1 MTPTSGVIL
10 CIAYILGL
18 LCTAVAWGNY
28 AILILG
34 IATAILAFFSKR
46 TSYRNKLPNSLRQVK
61 PQIWLLAGSI
71 GFLATIYFQVRIP
84 QPGLNDVSRFVVSTE
99 AKTQAEIVTV
109 RGNITSTPRLT
120 RSQRGQFW
128 LEATQLNIENETKE
142 VTGNLYVT
150 VPLLQITG
158 LHEGQAIAVTGS
170 LYKPKSAANPGG
182 FDFQAYLAQEGG
194 FAGLKGREVIL
205 LSPEKNSNWGWWA
218 IRQRIIRSQAQ
229 WLDVPEA
236 PLISAMVLGNR
247 VVDIPFKIT
256 DSFITVGLA
265 HALAASGFQV
275 SLILSVILNLTKRFS
290 SRIQFIIGIIS
301 LLIFVGLTGLQPSV
315 LRAVVMGIGALIA
328 LVLQRKTKPLGL
340 IILTATILLILKP
353 IWIWDLG
360 FDFSFL
366 ATLGLVIT
374 VPALNKR
381 LEWLPPAIATLIAVP
396 MAAYIWTLPLQL
408 YKFGLVS
415 PYSIVVNII
424 TTIPLSIISLGA
436 FISASAA
443 LFFPIIGTAT
453 AWVLYYPAHGL
464 IAVINFF
471 NDLPGT
477 RIALGTI
484 TIIQLIA
491 LYGLITLV
499 CTHKFWQRRWWIAGL
514 IGIVVV
520 LIPVWQAQA
529 TTRITVL
536 AAGTEPVIAI
546 QDKGKV
552 LLINS
557 GNGNK
562 ARFTILPFLQ
572 QQGVNQIDWA
582 IATTNLSGD
591 NSDWWEI
598 LQSLPVKNF
607 YSCIIQA
614 ENSIV
619 QIVKAKVGRSRHVN
633 YQYLT
638 TGQKVVTA
646 STSVEVLDNQI
657 PILQLEIQAQTWLI
671 LGKAKLKEQKQLE
684 ARKLPHAQVLL
695 WAGKT
700 IEADVIKAVQPKVA
714 IAASTKLD
722 NETLSELRQSQV
734 QIFIT
739 GKDGA
744 IVQTPEGKFEATVE
758 TIEDKS
764 SAL

>member
-1 MTPTSGVIL
+1 MTPKSGVVL

-18 LCTAVAWGNY
+18 LCTSVAWGSY

-34 IATAILAFFSKR
+34 IATAILAFFGKR
-46 TSYRNKLPNSLRQVK
+46 ISYRNKLVNSLRQLK
-61 PQIWLLAGSI
+61 PEICLLAGLI

-182 FDFQAYLAQEGG
+182 FDFQAYLAQEGA

-205 LSPEKNSNWGWWA
+205 LNLEKNSNWGWWT
-218 IRQRIIRSQAQ
+218 IRQRIVRSQAQ

-247 VVDIPFKIT
+247 VVDIPFQIT

-275 SLILSVILNLTKRFS
+275 SLILSVVLNLTKQFS
-290 SRIQFIIGIIS
+290 SQIQFVIGIIA
-301 LLIFVGLTGLQPSV
+301 LLTFVGLTGLQPSV
-315 LRAVVMGIGALIA
+315 LRAVIMGIGALIA

-381 LEWLPPAIATLIAVP
+381 LDWLPPAIATLIAVP
-396 MAAYIWTLPLQL
+396 IAAYIWTLPLQL
-408 YKFGLVS
+408 YKFGVVS
-415 PYSIVVNII
+415 PYSIIVNII

-436 FISASAA
+436 FISATAA
-443 LFFPIIGTAT
+443 LLFPIIGTAT
-453 AWVLYYPAHGL
+453 AWVLYYPTHGI
-464 IAVINFF
+464 IAVIDFF

-491 LYGLITLV
+491 VYGIITLV
-499 CTHKFWQRRWWIAGL
+499 CTHKFWQRQWWVAGL
-514 IGIVVV
+514 IGIVLV
-520 LIPVWQAQA
+520 LIPAWQAQA

-562 ARFTILPFLQ
+562 ARFTVLPFLQ

-582 IATTNLSGD
+582 IATTNLTGD

-598 LQSLPVKNF
+598 LRSLPVKNF
-607 YSCIIQA
+607 YSGVIQE
-614 ENSIV
+614 ENYIT

-633 YQYLT
+633 YKYLT

-700 IEADVIKAVQPKVA
+700 IEADVIKAVQPKFA
-714 IAASTKLD
+714 IAASAKLD
-722 NETLSELRQSQV
+722 PETISELLQSQV
-734 QIFIT
+734 QLFIT

-744 IVQTPEGKFEATVE
+744 IEWTPNGKFEAMVE
-758 TIEDKS
+758 TID
-764 SAL
+764 

>member
-1 MTPTSGVIL
+1 MTPKSGVVL

-18 LCTAVAWGNY
+18 LCTSVAWGSY

-34 IATAILAFFSKR
+34 IATAILAFFGKR
-46 TSYRNKLPNSLRQVK
+46 ISYRNKLVNSLRQLK
-61 PQIWLLAGSI
+61 PEICLLAGLI

-182 FDFQAYLAQEGG
+182 FDFQAYLAQEGA

-205 LSPEKNSNWGWWA
+205 LNLEKNSNWGWWT
-218 IRQRIIRSQAQ
+218 IRQRIVRSQAQ

-247 VVDIPFKIT
+247 VVDIPFQIT

-275 SLILSVILNLTKRFS
+275 SLILSVVLNLTKQFS
-290 SRIQFIIGIIS
+290 SQIQFVIGIIA
-301 LLIFVGLTGLQPSV
+301 LLTFVGLTGLQPSV
-315 LRAVVMGIGALIA
+315 LRAVIMGIGALIA

-381 LEWLPPAIATLIAVP
+381 LDWLPPAIATLIAVP
-396 MAAYIWTLPLQL
+396 IAAYIWTLPLQL
-408 YKFGLVS
+408 YKFGVVS
-415 PYSIVVNII
+415 PYSIIVNII

-436 FISASAA
+436 FISATAA
-443 LFFPIIGTAT
+443 LLFPIIGTAT
-453 AWVLYYPAHGL
+453 AWVLYYPTHGI
-464 IAVINFF
+464 IAVIDFF

-491 LYGLITLV
+491 VYGIITLV
-499 CTHKFWQRRWWIAGL
+499 CTHKFWQRQWWVAGL
-514 IGIVVV
+514 IGIVLV
-520 LIPVWQAQA
+520 LIPAWQAQA

-562 ARFTILPFLQ
+562 ARFTVLPFLQ

-582 IATTNLSGD
+582 IATTNSTGD

-598 LQSLPVKNF
+598 LRSLPVKNF
-607 YSCIIQA
+607 YSGVIQE
-614 ENSIV
+614 ENYIT

-633 YQYLT
+633 YKYLT
-638 TGQKVVTA
+638 TGQKVVAA

-700 IEADVIKAVQPKVA
+700 IEADVIKAVQPKFA
-714 IAASTKLD
+714 IAASAKLD
-722 NETLSELRQSQV
+722 PETISELLQSQV
-734 QIFIT
+734 QLFIT

-744 IVQTPEGKFEATVE
+744 IEWTPKGKFEAMVE
-758 TIEDKS
+758 TID
-764 SAL
+764 

>member
-1 MTPTSGVIL
+1 MTPKSGVVL

-18 LCTAVAWGNY
+18 LCTSVAWGSY

-34 IATAILAFFSKR
+34 IATAILAFFGKR
-46 TSYRNKLPNSLRQVK
+46 ISYRNKLVNSLRQLK
-61 PQIWLLAGSI
+61 PEICLLAGLI

-182 FDFQAYLAQEGG
+182 FDFQAYLAQEGA

-205 LSPEKNSNWGWWA
+205 LNLEKNSNWGWWT
-218 IRQRIIRSQAQ
+218 IRQRIVRSQAQ

-247 VVDIPFKIT
+247 VVDIPFQIT

-275 SLILSVILNLTKRFS
+275 SLILSVVLNLTKQFS
-290 SRIQFIIGIIS
+290 SQIQFVIGIIA
-301 LLIFVGLTGLQPSV
+301 LLTFVGLTGLQPSV
-315 LRAVVMGIGALIA
+315 LRAVIMGIGALIA

-381 LEWLPPAIATLIAVP
+381 LDWLPPAIATLIAVP
-396 MAAYIWTLPLQL
+396 IAAYIWTLPLQL
-408 YKFGLVS
+408 YKFGVVS
-415 PYSIVVNII
+415 PYSIIVNII

-436 FISASAA
+436 FISATAA
-443 LFFPIIGTAT
+443 LLFPIIGTAT
-453 AWVLYYPAHGL
+453 AWVLYYPTHGI
-464 IAVINFF
+464 IAVIDFF

-491 LYGLITLV
+491 VYGIITLV
-499 CTHKFWQRRWWIAGL
+499 CTHKFWQRQWWVAGL
-514 IGIVVV
+514 IGIVLV
-520 LIPVWQAQA
+520 LIPAWQAQA

-562 ARFTILPFLQ
+562 ARFTVLPFLQ

-582 IATTNLSGD
+582 IATTNLTGD

-598 LQSLPVKNF
+598 LRSLPVKNF
-607 YSCIIQA
+607 YSGVIQE
-614 ENSIV
+614 ENYIT

-633 YQYLT
+633 YKYLT
-638 TGQKVVTA
+638 TGQKVVAA

-700 IEADVIKAVQPKVA
+700 IEADVIKAVQPKFA
-714 IAASTKLD
+714 IAASAKLD
-722 NETLSELRQSQV
+722 PETISELLQSQV
-734 QIFIT
+734 QLFIT

-744 IVQTPEGKFEATVE
+744 IEWTPKGKFEAMVE
-758 TIEDKS
+758 TID
-764 SAL
+764 

>member
-1 MTPTSGVIL
+1 MTPKSGVVL

-18 LCTAVAWGNY
+18 LCTSVAWGSS

-34 IATAILAFFSKR
+34 IATAILAFFGKR
-46 TSYRNKLPNSLRQVK
+46 ISYRNKLVNSLRQVK
-61 PQIWLLAGSI
+61 PEICLLAGLI

-150 VPLLQITG
+150 IPLLQITG

-182 FDFQAYLAQEGG
+182 FDFQAYLAQEGA

-205 LSPEKNSNWGWWA
+205 LNLEKNSNWGWWT
-218 IRQRIIRSQAQ
+218 IRQRIVRSQAQ

-247 VVDIPFKIT
+247 VVDIPFQIT

-275 SLILSVILNLTKRFS
+275 SLILSVVLNLTKQFS
-290 SRIQFIIGIIS
+290 SQIQFVIGIIA
-301 LLIFVGLTGLQPSV
+301 LLTFVGLTGLQPSV
-315 LRAVVMGIGALIA
+315 LRAVIMGIGALIA
-328 LVLQRKTKPLGL
+328 LVLQRKTKPLDL
-340 IILTATILLILKP
+340 IVLTATILLILKP

-381 LEWLPPAIATLIAVP
+381 LDWLPPAIATLIAVP
-396 MAAYIWTLPLQL
+396 IAAYIWTLPLQL

-415 PYSIVVNII
+415 PYSILVNII

-436 FISASAA
+436 FISATAA
-443 LFFPIIGTAT
+443 LLFPIIGTAT
-453 AWVLYYPAHGL
+453 AWGLYYPTHGI
-464 IAVINFF
+464 IAVIDFF

-491 LYGLITLV
+491 VYGIITLV
-499 CTHKFWQRRWWIAGL
+499 CTHKFWQRRWWVAGL
-514 IGIVVV
+514 IGIVLV
-520 LIPVWQAQA
+520 LIPAWQAQA

-562 ARFTILPFLQ
+562 ARFTVLPFLQ

-582 IATTNLSGD
+582 IATTNSTGD

-598 LQSLPVKNF
+598 LRSLPVKNF
-607 YSCIIQA
+607 YSGVIQE
-614 ENSIV
+614 ENYIT

-633 YQYLT
+633 YKYLT

-695 WAGKT
+695 
-700 IEADVIKAVQPKVA
+700 
-714 IAASTKLD
+714 
-722 NETLSELRQSQV
+722 
-734 QIFIT
+734 
-739 GKDGA
+739 
-744 IVQTPEGKFEATVE
+744 
-758 TIEDKS
+758 
-764 SAL
+764 